1 MKRMKSFALICLFG
15 MISLGATA
23 QSEVAT
29 TNLLYNAPYRHFI
42 NPAFEP
48 ITEGYL
54 YLPALS
60 HISLYAGNNSL
71 SLSNLVINQGGTSM
85 WTLNPNSGVN
95 LLDAFRQSTLI
106 NTNLNIALL
115 GFGWRTSH
123 GGYLHFNLNERVDA
137 GVSMPKDLFRFALG
151 GGMTN
156 LEGANDFN
164 LKALGVQASLY
175 SELAV
180 GYSRTEAEIWTWGFK
195 VKALAGH
202 AFVGLKNNE
211 LMLNMSPDEWALH
224 GNGAIRMAGPL
235 KTYPTNLDAATFG
248 EGGYKFQENLAFT
261 DVKSY
266 FNGYGAAIDAGFQ
279 VKPVKYVT
287 LSLAFT
293 DIGAIYWLNGRQ
305 YNYNVDGTFSGMG
318 QLNYSD
324 YVGPDGKFDG
334 QMLGDTVKARLQ
346 NVYENALTSEEG
358 KKGFFAPITM
368 KLNVGAEVNLVN
380 DIIGLGIYSK
390 TMYYNSRFYEEVTF
404 GAAVR
409 PASWFNFGVSYSFLN
424 GKWSNI
430 GAGLGLRLGP
440 FIISVA
446 ADYVP
451 LTYAAYDGKYCIPY
465 KTQGINAELGLGIV
479 WGWKQKKPSLA
490 EPTIAPKN

>member
-1 MKRMKSFALICLFG
+1 
-15 MISLGATA
+15 
-23 QSEVAT
+23 
-29 TNLLYNAPYRHFI
+29 
-42 NPAFEP
+42 
-48 ITEGYL
+48 
-54 YLPALS
+54 
-60 HISLYAGNNSL
+60 
-71 SLSNLVINQGGTSM
+71 
-85 WTLNPNSGVN
+85 
-95 LLDAFRQSTLI
+95 
-106 NTNLNIALL
+106 
-115 GFGWRTSH
+115 
-123 GGYLHFNLNERVDA
+123 
-137 GVSMPKDLFRFALG
+137 
-151 GGMTN
+151 
-156 LEGANDFN
+156 
-164 LKALGVQASLY
+164 
-175 SELAV
+175 
-180 GYSRTEAEIWTWGFK
+180 
-195 VKALAGH
+195 
-202 AFVGLKNNE
+202 
-211 LMLNMSPDEWALH
+211 
-224 GNGAIRMAGPL
+224 
-235 KTYPTNLDAATFG
+235 
-248 EGGYKFQENLAFT
+248 
-261 DVKSY
+261 
-266 FNGYGAAIDAGFQ
+266 
-279 VKPVKYVT
+279 
-287 LSLAFT
+287 
-293 DIGAIYWLNGRQ
+293 
-305 YNYNVDGTFSGMG
+305 
-318 QLNYSD
+318 
-324 YVGPDGKFDG
+324 
-334 QMLGDTVKARLQ
+334 MLGDTVKARLQ